1 MRERESEICILPTQ
15 IYTEKLSKRKKNEIK
30 LKKRKKKD
38 TTKQWI
44 KKKKENVK
52 KSFTLYIHTYTKTH
66 THTHILSWGVL
77 FGFNCREITRYIQM
91 GTIRISRAESSNE
104 IIAIIITV

>member
-1 MRERESEICILPTQ
+1 M
-15 IYTEKLSKRKKNEIK
+15 
-30 LKKRKKKD
+30 D
-38 TTKQWI
+38 